1 MELTFDKL
9 IKFDLADNLQ
19 ERLLSEEQQKLFI
32 YFETLNQIG
41 MVNRVIVELPSYP
54 KSTDTIVRN
63 QMVSAIGATLAIE
76 GQNLTQEE
84 IEDAFKKAKNQQ
96 ALRQGEQEAENARK
110 VYDEFILSLV
120 SSNTTQFKYSETII
134 KEIHKRMT
142 SGLNYPGNEPGQYRK
157 LTSEIMFGYPPLPSL
172 CRNEGEIQ
180 KAMNGFVNWLNHKDD
195 GPITLQPIVKAIM
208 AHYYIT
214 EIHPF
219 TDGNGR
225 TGRALEALVL
235 FVNGINRYCFWSLAN
250 FWSIHRTQYLTYL
263 REVRE
268 TCNPWNL
275 LICGMKGYLEEITRI
290 KEMVRKKVKQ
300 LMFRDYAKWLVSST
314 HGQKKSLHD
323 RIIPLLEWMEHRAP
337 ISTKKFVSSPEL
349 AIFYGSRTIHTRKR
363 DLKKMLDAKLVRS
376 FKEGEE
382 EYIELNYQLLES
394 LRYVV

>member
-1 MELTFDKL
+1 M
-9 IKFDLADNLQ
+9 KFDLADNLQ
-19 ERLLSEEQQKLFI
+19 KKLLEEDQQKLFM
-32 YFETLNQIG
+32 YFDIMARIT
-41 MVNRVIVELPSYP
+41 MVNRVIVELPSFP
-54 KSTDTIVRN
+54 KSTDTIIRS

-76 GQNLTQEE
+76 GRNLTQEE
-84 IEDAFKKAKNQQ
+84 IEDAFKKAKNEQ

-110 VYDEFILSLV
+110 VYDEFILSSLV
-120 SSNTTQFKYSETII
+120 PQNTTEFEYSETII

-157 LTSEIMFGYPPLPSL
+157 LTSEIMFGHPPLPSF

-180 KAMNGFVNWLNHKDD
+180 KAMNGLVNWLNHKDNK
-195 GPITLQPIVKAIM
+195 PITSNPIVSNPIVKAIM

-225 TGRALEALVL
+225 TARALEALVL

-250 FWSIHRTQYLTYL
+250 FWSVHRTEYLAYL

-268 TCNPWNL
+268 TCEPWNL

-290 KEMVRKKVKQ
+290 KEMVYKKVKQ
-300 LMFRDYAKWLVSST
+300 LMFRDYTKWLVSST
-314 HGQKKSLHD
+314 HGQKKRLND
-323 RIIPLLEWMEHRAP
+323 RIIPLLEWMQYHAP
-337 ISTKKFVSSPEL
+337 ISINKFLSSPEL
-349 AIFYGSRTIHTRKR
+349 AMFYGGRTIHTRKR
-363 DLKKMLDAKLVRS
+363 DLKKMLDAKLIRS
-376 FKEGEE
+376 FKENEK
-382 EYIELNYQLLES
+382 EYIEPNYALLES